1 MRKIWKTLAAF
12 GLSAALCVPIAA
24 CSAGQNG
31 KSAYEIAVENGFE
44 GTEQEWLESLK
55 GEPGEP
61 GTSGSDG
68 QNGAAG
74 QDGVGVKDAE
84 INDKGELVITLTN
97 GQVLNLGVV
106 VGADGEQGPE
116 GPQGKPGE
124 DGEDG
129 EQGPAGPQGPQG
141 EPGEN
146 GEDGVQ
152 GPAGPQGPQ
161 GEPGEDGEDGV
172 GIDDI
177 TYRYEYDAEEDCF
190 YTVIVFE
197 LSDGSTKE
205 VKVPSAAA
213 GAGVSYSAATT
224 EEAMALYN
232 GGAESIEL
240 TADNYT
246 AASKDELE
254 VLFKF
259 GAKKVTF
266 ADDIA
271 VVPQGTGSGAVAQ
284 FTIANDMTIDLNGR
298 KLSVNAEA
306 GVSYSYVPV
315 LICIDG
321 ADVVFEGDGT
331 IDAEAGND
339 TSYGVNI
346 INGGRLTI
354 NGGRYYG
361 AMTAVQVTKGEL
373 IVNDGYFGLAKTISE
388 ATGDQYAKYIV
399 NCIDS
404 AYADGSA
411 KITLNGGTFGYDY
424 SAGAESDGGTY
435 IADGLLSFGTE
446 EGAYTIGTP
455 EEAAA
460 AGYVASVGQASYQT
474 VAEAVEAVPAGKIS
488 VIEVFADAKQS
499 APLAIIASMTIRSSE
514 GATLTFDN
522 CGAIQI
528 QADGVALVLE
538 NIALQGVGAAG
549 TEAGANAGIS
559 CGTGNLTTNYAVEL
573 TLTDVT
579 IDGFDYGIYLA
590 AQSGAGKAATVQ
602 ANALA
607 VQNCLIKGVYAE
619 NLTDSA
625 FDGCTF
631 ANNGTDPDKVNESF
645 KAWVSGVDINLKYGD
660 YANIAFTGCTFE
672 GNGANNGG
680 ALLIKARDD
689 GSYASD
695 PATLTGVTVTG
706 CTFIGNNKNI
716 VLGEPDKNNRTPA
729 EVTIDDESLITAD
742 HRFGKN
748 IATTEAFTAA
758 LASAQDGDALTLTGE
773 IELTSPLTIDKAIT
787 IDGMGEGT
795 ISACSITARADVTF
809 RDITLKSPTNANKN
823 ATHVYAYAGCET
835 LIFEGVTFSDPQWE
849 AIQITSKD
857 LKKLVVDRCTF
868 TAANVDGA
876 ESSYGNS
883 ANEAIR
889 FIHVQPLVTDNVVAD
904 ITITN
909 NTFQNCDKVVD
920 SVVGIFYVADGSTL
934 TVGNNTFAD
943 CNAPNEDGTSGMF
956 CFGWPAQEGVDYVDI
971 WSAATNTT
979 FTYGSETVTK

>member
-129 EQGPAGPQGPQG
+129 EQGPEGPQG
-141 EPGEN
+141 EPGED

-271 VVPQGTGSGAVAQ
+271 VAPQGPDEDILTAQ
-284 FTIANDMTIDLNGR
+284 LTITQDTTIDLNG
-298 KLSVNAEA
+298 KTLSVDYRE
-306 GVSYSYVPV
+306 GEEYPFSSL
-315 LICIDG
+315 LICVDG
-321 ADVVFEGDGT
+321 AEVAIEGDGT
-331 IDAEAGND
+331 VDAEAGYNN
-339 TSYGVNI
+339 SYAINV
-346 INGGRLTI
+346 INGGKLTI

-361 AMTAVQVTKGEL
+361 ATTAVQVTKGEL

-388 ATGDQYAKYIV
+388 TTGDEFAKYIV

-460 AGYVASVGQASYQT
+460 AGYVASVGQAAYET
-474 VAEAVEAVPAGKIS
+474 LAE
-488 VIEVFADAKQS
+488 
-499 APLAIIASMTIRSSE
+499 
-514 GATLTFDN
+514 
-522 CGAIQI
+522 
-528 QADGVALVLE
+528 
-538 NIALQGVGAAG
+538 
-549 TEAGANAGIS
+549 
-559 CGTGNLTTNYAVEL
+559 
-573 TLTDVT
+573 
-579 IDGFDYGIYLA
+579 
-590 AQSGAGKAATVQ
+590 
-602 ANALA
+602 
-607 VQNCLIKGVYAE
+607 
-619 NLTDSA
+619 
-625 FDGCTF
+625 
-631 ANNGTDPDKVNESF
+631 
-645 KAWVSGVDINLKYGD
+645 
-660 YANIAFTGCTFE
+660 
-672 GNGANNGG
+672 
-680 ALLIKARDD
+680 
-689 GSYASD
+689 
-695 PATLTGVTVTG
+695 
-706 CTFIGNNKNI
+706 
-716 VLGEPDKNNRTPA
+716 
-729 EVTIDDESLITAD
+729 
-742 HRFGKN
+742 
-748 IATTEAFTAA
+748 A
-758 LASAQDGDALTLTGE
+758 LASAQDGDTLTLTGE

-823 ATHVYAYAGCET
+823 ATHVYAFAGCET

-920 SVVGIFYVADGSTL
+920 SVVGIFYVAEGSKL

>member
-129 EQGPAGPQGPQG
+129 EQGPEGPQG

-672 GNGANNGG
+672 GNGANSGG

-920 SVVGIFYVADGSTL
+920 SVVGIFYVAEGSTL

>member
-141 EPGEN
+141 EPGED

-152 GPAGPQGPQ
+152 GPEGPQGK
-161 GEPGEDGEDGV
+161 PGEDGEDGV

-499 APLAIIASMTIRSSE
+499 APLAITASMTIRSSE

-672 GNGANNGG
+672 GNGANSGG

>member
-129 EQGPAGPQGPQG
+129 EQGPEGPQGK
-141 EPGEN
+141 
-146 GEDGVQ
+146 
-152 GPAGPQGPQ
+152 
-161 GEPGEDGEDGV
+161 PGEDGEDGV

-271 VVPQGTGSGAVAQ
+271 VAPQGPDEDILTAQ
-284 FTIANDMTIDLNGR
+284 LTITQDTTIDLNG
-298 KLSVNAEA
+298 KTLSVDYREGDNYPF
-306 GVSYSYVPV
+306 SSL
-315 LICIDG
+315 LICVDG
-321 ADVVFEGDGT
+321 AEVVIEGDGT
-331 IDAEAGND
+331 VDAEAGYNN
-339 TSYGVNI
+339 SYAINV
-346 INGGRLTI
+346 INGGKLTI
-354 NGGRYYG
+354 NGGHYYG
-361 AMTAVQVTKGEL
+361 ATTAVQVTKGEL

-388 ATGDQYAKYIV
+388 TTGAAEYAKYIV

-411 KITLNGGTFGYDY
+411 KITLNGGAFGYDY

-499 APLAIIASMTIRSSE
+499 APLAITASMTIRSSE

-672 GNGANNGG
+672 GNGANSGG

-823 ATHVYAYAGCET
+823 ATHVYAFAGCET

-943 CNAPNEDGTSGMF
+943 CKEPNEDGTSGMF

>member
-141 EPGEN
+141 EPGED

-152 GPAGPQGPQ
+152 GPEGPQGK
-161 GEPGEDGEDGV
+161 PGEDGEDGV

-672 GNGANNGG
+672 GNGANSGG

-943 CNAPNEDGTSGMF
+943 CNEPNEDGTSGMF

>member
-116 GPQGKPGE
+116 GPQGPQGEPGE

-129 EQGPAGPQGPQG
+129 VQGPEGPQGK
-141 EPGEN
+141 
-146 GEDGVQ
+146 
-152 GPAGPQGPQ
+152 
-161 GEPGEDGEDGV
+161 PGEDGEDGV

-284 FTIANDMTIDLNGR
+284 FTIANDLTIDLNGR
-298 KLSVNAEA
+298 KMSVNAEA

-499 APLAIIASMTIRSSE
+499 APLAITASMTIRSSE

-573 TLTDVT
+573 TLTGVT

-672 GNGANNGG
+672 GNGANSGG

>member
-116 GPQGKPGE
+116 GPQGEPGE
-124 DGEDG
+124 D
-129 EQGPAGPQGPQG
+129 
-141 EPGEN
+141 

-460 AGYVASVGQASYQT
+460 AGYVASIGQASYQT
-474 VAEAVEAVPAGKIS
+474 VAEAVEAVPAGKVS

-499 APLAIIASMTIRSSE
+499 APLAITASMTIRSSE

-528 QADGVALVLE
+528 RADGVALVLE

-590 AQSGAGKAATVQ
+590 AQSGAGKAASVQ

-672 GNGANNGG
+672 GNGANSGG

-758 LASAQDGDALTLTGE
+758 LASAQDGDTLTLTGE

-823 ATHVYAYAGCET
+823 ATHVYAFAGCET

>member
-124 DGEDG
+124 DGEEG
-129 EQGPAGPQGPQG
+129 EQGPEGPQG

-271 VVPQGTGSGAVAQ
+271 VAPQGPDEDILTAQ
-284 FTIANDMTIDLNGR
+284 LTITQDTTIDLNG
-298 KLSVNAEA
+298 KTLSVDYREGDNYLF
-306 GVSYSYVPV
+306 SSL
-315 LICIDG
+315 LICVDG
-321 ADVVFEGDGT
+321 AEVVIEGDGT
-331 IDAEAGND
+331 VDAEAGYNN
-339 TSYGVNI
+339 SYAINV
-346 INGGRLTI
+346 INGGKLTI
-354 NGGRYYG
+354 NGGHYYG
-361 AMTAVQVTKGEL
+361 ATTAVQVTKGEL

-499 APLAIIASMTIRSSE
+499 APLAITASMTIRSSE

-528 QADGVALVLE
+528 QKDDVDLVLE
-538 NIALQGVGAAG
+538 NIVLQGVGAAG

-660 YANIAFTGCTFE
+660 YANIAFTDCTFE
-672 GNGANNGG
+672 ANGANNGG

-889 FIHVQPLVTDNVVAD
+889 FIHVQPLVIDNVVAD

-920 SVVGIFYVADGSTL
+920 SVVGIFYVAEGSTL

>member
-129 EQGPAGPQGPQG
+129 E
-141 EPGEN
+141 
-146 GEDGVQ
+146 Q

-354 NGGRYYG
+354 NGGHYYG
-361 AMTAVQVTKGEL
+361 ATTAVQVTKGEL

-411 KITLNGGTFGYDY
+411 KITLNGGAFGYDY

-474 VAEAVEAVPAGKIS
+474 VAEAVEAVPAGEIS

-499 APLAIIASMTIRSSE
+499 APLAITASMTIRSSE

-538 NIALQGVGAAG
+538 NIVLQGVGAAG

-660 YANIAFTGCTFE
+660 YANIAFTDCTFE
-672 GNGANNGG
+672 GNGANSGG

-920 SVVGIFYVADGSTL
+920 SVVGIFYVAEGSTL

>member
-129 EQGPAGPQGPQG
+129 EQGPEGPQG
-141 EPGEN
+141 EPGED

-152 GPAGPQGPQ
+152 GPEGPQGK
-161 GEPGEDGEDGV
+161 PGEDGEDGV

-499 APLAIIASMTIRSSE
+499 APLAITASMTIRSSE

-602 ANALA
+602 ASALA

-672 GNGANNGG
+672 GNGANSGG

-748 IATTEAFTAA
+748 IATAEAFTAA
-758 LASAQDGDALTLTGE
+758 LASAKDGDALTLTGE

-868 TAANVDGA
+868 TAANVDGT

-889 FIHVQPLVTDNVVAD
+889 FIHVQPLVSDNVVAD

>member
-129 EQGPAGPQGPQG
+129 EQGPEGPQGKP
-141 EPGEN
+141 
-146 GEDGVQ
+146 GEDGEDGEQ
-152 GPAGPQGPQ
+152 GPEGPQGPQ

-271 VVPQGTGSGAVAQ
+271 VAPQGPDEDILTAQ
-284 FTIANDMTIDLNGR
+284 LTITQDTTIDLNG
-298 KLSVNAEA
+298 KTLSVDYRE
-306 GVSYSYVPV
+306 GEEYPFSSL
-315 LICIDG
+315 LICVDG
-321 ADVVFEGDGT
+321 AEVVIEGDGT
-331 IDAEAGND
+331 VDAEAGPNN
-339 TSYGVNI
+339 SYAINV
-346 INGGRLTI
+346 INGGKLTI
-354 NGGRYYG
+354 NGGHYYG
-361 AMTAVQVTKGEL
+361 ATTAVQVTKGEL
-373 IVNDGYFGLAKTISE
+373 IVNDGYFGLAKTISD

-411 KITLNGGTFGYDY
+411 KITLNGGAFGYDY

-474 VAEAVEAVPAGKIS
+474 VAEAVEAVPAGEIS

-499 APLAIIASMTIRSSE
+499 APLAITASMTIRSSE

-528 QADGVALVLE
+528 RADGVDLVLE

-631 ANNGTDPDKVNESF
+631 VNNGTDPDKVNESF

-660 YANIAFTGCTFE
+660 YANIAFTDCTFE
-672 GNGANNGG
+672 GNGANSGG

-748 IATTEAFTAA
+748 IATTEALTAA

-857 LKKLVVDRCTF
+857 LKKLVIDRCTF

-920 SVVGIFYVADGSTL
+920 SVVGIFYVAEGSTL
-934 TVGNNTFAD
+934 TVGNNTFAG
-943 CNAPNEDGTSGMF
+943 CNEPNEDGTSGMF

>member
-129 EQGPAGPQGPQG
+129 EQGPEGPQG
-141 EPGEN
+141 EPGED

-361 AMTAVQVTKGEL
+361 ATTAVQVTKGEL

-460 AGYVASVGQASYQT
+460 AGYVASIGQASYQT

-499 APLAIIASMTIRSSE
+499 APLAITASMTIRSSE

-528 QADGVALVLE
+528 RADGVALVLE

-672 GNGANNGG
+672 GNGANSGG

-920 SVVGIFYVADGSTL
+920 SVVGIFYVAEGSTL

>member
-129 EQGPAGPQGPQG
+129 EQGPEGPQG

-271 VVPQGTGSGAVAQ
+271 VAPQGPDEDILTAQ
-284 FTIANDMTIDLNGR
+284 LTITQDTTIDLNG
-298 KLSVNAEA
+298 KTLSVDYREGDNYPF
-306 GVSYSYVPV
+306 SSL
-315 LICIDG
+315 LICVDG
-321 ADVVFEGDGT
+321 AEVAIEGDGT
-331 IDAEAGND
+331 VDAEAGYNN
-339 TSYGVNI
+339 SYAINV

-354 NGGRYYG
+354 NGGHYYG
-361 AMTAVQVTKGEL
+361 ATTAVQVKKGEL

-460 AGYVASVGQASYQT
+460 AGYVASVGQAAYET
-474 VAEAVEAVPAGKIS
+474 LAE
-488 VIEVFADAKQS
+488 
-499 APLAIIASMTIRSSE
+499 
-514 GATLTFDN
+514 
-522 CGAIQI
+522 
-528 QADGVALVLE
+528 
-538 NIALQGVGAAG
+538 
-549 TEAGANAGIS
+549 
-559 CGTGNLTTNYAVEL
+559 
-573 TLTDVT
+573 
-579 IDGFDYGIYLA
+579 
-590 AQSGAGKAATVQ
+590 
-602 ANALA
+602 
-607 VQNCLIKGVYAE
+607 
-619 NLTDSA
+619 
-625 FDGCTF
+625 
-631 ANNGTDPDKVNESF
+631 
-645 KAWVSGVDINLKYGD
+645 
-660 YANIAFTGCTFE
+660 
-672 GNGANNGG
+672 
-680 ALLIKARDD
+680 
-689 GSYASD
+689 
-695 PATLTGVTVTG
+695 
-706 CTFIGNNKNI
+706 
-716 VLGEPDKNNRTPA
+716 
-729 EVTIDDESLITAD
+729 
-742 HRFGKN
+742 
-748 IATTEAFTAA
+748 A
-758 LASAQDGDALTLTGE
+758 LASAQDGDTLTLTGE
-773 IELTSPLTIDKAIT
+773 IELMSPLTIDKAIT

-823 ATHVYAYAGCET
+823 ATHVYAFAGCET

>member
-129 EQGPAGPQGPQG
+129 EQGPEGPQG
-141 EPGEN
+141 EPGED

-331 IDAEAGND
+331 IDAEAGNN

-354 NGGRYYG
+354 NGGNYYG
-361 AMTAVQVTKGEL
+361 APSAIQVQAGEL
-373 IVNDGYFGLAKTISE
+373 IVNDGYFDLAETCKAEVFDSM
-388 ATGDQYAKYIV
+388 AKYIV

-404 AYADGSA
+404 AYEDGTA
-411 KITLNGGTFGYDY
+411 KITLNGGTYTYDY
-424 SAGAESDGGTY
+424 SVSPEKSGTY
-435 IADGLLSFGTE
+435 LADGLISYKTE

-460 AGYVASVGQASYQT
+460 AGYVASVGQAAYET
-474 VAEAVEAVPAGKIS
+474 LAE
-488 VIEVFADAKQS
+488 
-499 APLAIIASMTIRSSE
+499 
-514 GATLTFDN
+514 
-522 CGAIQI
+522 
-528 QADGVALVLE
+528 
-538 NIALQGVGAAG
+538 
-549 TEAGANAGIS
+549 
-559 CGTGNLTTNYAVEL
+559 
-573 TLTDVT
+573 
-579 IDGFDYGIYLA
+579 
-590 AQSGAGKAATVQ
+590 
-602 ANALA
+602 
-607 VQNCLIKGVYAE
+607 
-619 NLTDSA
+619 
-625 FDGCTF
+625 
-631 ANNGTDPDKVNESF
+631 
-645 KAWVSGVDINLKYGD
+645 
-660 YANIAFTGCTFE
+660 
-672 GNGANNGG
+672 
-680 ALLIKARDD
+680 
-689 GSYASD
+689 
-695 PATLTGVTVTG
+695 
-706 CTFIGNNKNI
+706 
-716 VLGEPDKNNRTPA
+716 
-729 EVTIDDESLITAD
+729 
-742 HRFGKN
+742 
-748 IATTEAFTAA
+748 A
-758 LASAQDGDALTLTGE
+758 LASAQDGDTLTLTGE

-823 ATHVYAYAGCET
+823 ATHVYAFAGCET

-920 SVVGIFYVADGSTL
+920 SVVGIFYVAEGSTL

>member
-129 EQGPAGPQGPQG
+129 EQGPEGPQG
-141 EPGEN
+141 EPGED

-460 AGYVASVGQASYQT
+460 AGYVASIGQASYQT

-499 APLAIIASMTIRSSE
+499 APLAITASMTIRSSE

-528 QADGVALVLE
+528 RADGVALVLE

-672 GNGANNGG
+672 GNGANSGG

-920 SVVGIFYVADGSTL
+920 SVVGIFYVAEGSTL

>member
-129 EQGPAGPQGPQG
+129 EQGPEGPQG
-141 EPGEN
+141 EPGED

-354 NGGRYYG
+354 NGGNYYG
-361 AMTAVQVTKGEL
+361 APSAIQVQAGEL
-373 IVNDGYFGLAKTISE
+373 IVNDGYFDLAETCKAEVFDSM
-388 ATGDQYAKYIV
+388 AKYIV

-404 AYADGSA
+404 AYEDGTA
-411 KITLNGGTFGYDY
+411 KITLNGGTYTYDY
-424 SAGAESDGGTY
+424 SVSPEKSGTY
-435 IADGLLSFGTE
+435 IADGLISYKTE
-446 EGAYTIGTP
+446 EGSYTIGTP

-460 AGYVASVGQASYQT
+460 AGCVASVGQAAYET
-474 VAEAVEAVPAGKIS
+474 LAEAIAAVEDKGT
-488 VIEVFADAKQS
+488 IEVLANVTQNT
-499 APLAIIASMTIRSSE
+499 PLAIAKSMTIRSSK

-522 CGAIQI
+522 CGAIRI
-528 QADGVALVLE
+528 RADGVDLVLE
-538 NIALQGVGAAG
+538 NIVLQGVGAAG

-579 IDGFDYGIYLA
+579 IDGFDYGIYFA

-631 ANNGTDPDKVNESF
+631 ANNGTDPDKVNENF

-672 GNGANNGG
+672 GNGANSGG

-920 SVVGIFYVADGSTL
+920 SVVGIFYVAEGSTL

>member
-129 EQGPAGPQGPQG
+129 EQGPEGPQGKP
-141 EPGEN
+141 
-146 GEDGVQ
+146 GEDGEDGEQ
-152 GPAGPQGPQ
+152 GPEGPQGPQ

-190 YTVIVFE
+190 YTVIVFA

-271 VVPQGTGSGAVAQ
+271 VAPQGPDEDILTAQ
-284 FTIANDMTIDLNGR
+284 LTITQDTTIDLNG
-298 KLSVNAEA
+298 KTLSVDYREGDNYPF
-306 GVSYSYVPV
+306 SSL
-315 LICIDG
+315 LISVDG
-321 ADVVFEGDGT
+321 AEVVIEGDGT
-331 IDAEAGND
+331 VDAEAGYNN
-339 TSYGVNI
+339 SYAINV
-346 INGGRLTI
+346 INGGKLTI
-354 NGGRYYG
+354 NGGHYYG
-361 AMTAVQVTKGEL
+361 ATTAVQVTKGEL

-411 KITLNGGTFGYDY
+411 KITLNGGAFGYDY

-474 VAEAVEAVPAGKIS
+474 VAEAVEAVPAGEIS

-499 APLAIIASMTIRSSE
+499 APLAITASMTIRSSE

-538 NIALQGVGAAG
+538 NIVLQGVGAAG

-573 TLTDVT
+573 TLTDASTGEV
-579 IDGFDYGIYLA
+579 L
-590 AQSGAGKAATVQ
+590 AQSTGDMAAILPGQ
-602 ANALA
+602 
-607 VQNCLIKGVYAE
+607 Y
-619 NLTDSA
+619 
-625 FDGCTF
+625 
-631 ANNGTDPDKVNESF
+631 
-645 KAWVSGVDINLKYGD
+645 
-660 YANIAFTGCTFE
+660 TGL
-672 GNGANNGG
+672 G
-680 ALLIKARDD
+680 LDR
-689 GSYASD
+689 
-695 PATLTGVTVTG
+695 TVTG
-706 CTFIGNNKNI
+706 
-716 VLGEPDKNNRTPA
+716 GEGRSYT
-729 EVTIDDESLITAD
+729 V
-742 HRFGKN
+742 
-748 IATTEAFTAA
+748 
-758 LASAQDGDALTLTGE
+758 TLT
-773 IELTSPLTIDKAIT
+773 PHY
-787 IDGMGEGT
+787 EG
-795 ISACSITARADVTF
+795 
-809 RDITLKSPTNANKN
+809 
-823 ATHVYAYAGCET
+823 AGR
-835 LIFEGVTFSDPQWE
+835 L
-849 AIQITSKD
+849 
-857 LKKLVVDRCTF
+857 
-868 TAANVDGA
+868 
-876 ESSYGNS
+876 
-883 ANEAIR
+883 
-889 FIHVQPLVTDNVVAD
+889 
-904 ITITN
+904 
-909 NTFQNCDKVVD
+909 
-920 SVVGIFYVADGSTL
+920 SVGH
-934 TVGNNTFAD
+934 
-943 CNAPNEDGTSGMF
+943 
-956 CFGWPAQEGVDYVDI
+956 
-971 WSAATNTT
+971 SAATALWQQNIDGAGQHHAETNAHAGDNHQDSRCPQIAAFRHGVDMHSFGIKPEFIGAFFLAVPENGLKNIQHLPSAAKLRFWLQNNTK
-979 FTYGSETVTK
+979 TYPIY